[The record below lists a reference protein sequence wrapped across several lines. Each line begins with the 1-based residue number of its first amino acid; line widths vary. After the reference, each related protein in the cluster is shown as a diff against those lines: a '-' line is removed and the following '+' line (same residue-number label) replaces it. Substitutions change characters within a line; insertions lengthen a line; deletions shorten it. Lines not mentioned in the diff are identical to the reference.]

1 MAEVTVKQLAE
12 MVGVSVDRLLEQMKE
27 AGISG
32 KNDGAAVSEPERQT
46 LQITLSV
53 VTVKT
58 LQMVSLKRLH

>member
-32 KNDGAAVSEPERQT
+32 KNDGAAVSEPERQA
-46 LQITLSV
+46 LLESP
-53 VTVKT
+53 
-58 LQMVSLKRLH
+58 